1 MEGTTRDVLEEHIN
15 LKGISLNIMDTAGIR
30 DTNDVAEKIGV
41 DRARG
46 HVSEADLVLCVIDS
60 SKSFDDNDR
69 NIFQMISEKKT
80 IILLNKSDLDRV
92 ITKEELLNEL
102 ELAKEKFMIGD
113 KSNTVRENEVI
124 LAKNVEI
131 IEISAKNRDGI
142 DELENKIKHMFFEGE
157 ISFKD

>member
-1 MEGTTRDVLEEHIN
+1 MIKEGIKTVIAGKPNAGKSSLLNALLGEERAIVTEMEGTTRDVLEEHIN

-30 DTNDVAEKIGV
+30 DTDDVAEKIGV

-92 ITKEELLNEL
+92 ITKEEILNEL
-102 ELAKEKFMIGD
+102 ELAKTRLMTSD
-113 KSNTVRENEVI
+113 KSS
-124 LAKNVEI
+124 LVE
-131 IEISAKNRDGI
+131 KM
-142 DELENKIKHMFFEGE
+142 K
-157 ISFKD
+157 